1 MPPSA
6 IAGTALEAVLAF
18 VPPAEIGTA
27 HTGVIPR
34 LAHFGMTWNNSHKLS
49 GLQC

>member
-6 IAGTALEAVLAF
+6 IARTTLKAVLAF

-27 HTGVIPR
+27 HTGVIPW
-34 LAHFGMTWNNSHKLS
+34 LTHFIQVQN
-49 GLQC
+49 